1 MVLLPSWQDKTFGGK
16 KLGGKIRAA
25 LWLETEVGEGNIFTK
40 AQLRQAFPDDAQ
52 IDRRVRDLRDHGW
65 RIDTSRDDPAL
76 KQEEQRYVT
85 KGAEVWIPGQ
95 AKTAKHKNSLTDAQR
110 RKVWQDD
117 NFLCRT
123 CGVGVG
129 EPYDDGGIELSKLN
143 IARREVL
150 MPGGNT
156 EFQYVTECKRCGT
169 RAGERQAD
177 LAELLGMIKT
187 LAPLERKALAAWME
201 ADRRTLGP
209 LEKLWGVY
217 RTLPAD
223 SRAAVKQ
230 AVTDED
236 S

>member
-1 MVLLPSWQDKTFGGK
+1 MALLPSWQDKTFGGK

-25 LWLETEVGEGNIFTK
+25 LWLESEVGEGNIFTK

-65 RIDTSRDDPAL
+65 RIDTSRDDLAL

-129 EPYDDGGIELSKLN
+129 ESYDDGGIELSKLN

-150 MPGGNT
+150 MPDGST

-169 RAGERQAD
+169 RAGEHKAD
-177 LAELLGMIKT
+177 LAELLGTIET

>member
-1 MVLLPSWQDKTFGGK
+1 MFEGR
-16 KLGGKIRAA
+16 KLGGKVRAA
-25 LWLETEVGEGNIFTK
+25 LWLEAEVGEGNIFTK

-65 RIDTSRDDPAL
+65 RIDTSRDDL
-76 KQEEQRYVT
+76 RLNQEEQRYVS

-150 MPGGNT
+150 MPDGSV
-156 EFQYVTECKRCGT
+156 EFQFVTECKRCRT

-177 LAELLGMIKT
+177 FGEVLTTIKALT
-187 LAPLERKALAAWME
+187 PLERKVLAGWID
-201 ADRRTLGP
+201 ADRRTLSP

-236 S
+236 K